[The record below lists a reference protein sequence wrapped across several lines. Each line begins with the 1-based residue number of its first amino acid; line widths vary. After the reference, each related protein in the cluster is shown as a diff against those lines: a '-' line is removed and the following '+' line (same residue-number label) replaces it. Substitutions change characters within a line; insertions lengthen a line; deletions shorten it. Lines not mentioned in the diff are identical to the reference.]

1 MELGIVSA
9 AKKYKVSK
17 QGLVNAIRRGALPA
31 LVVQTTELRLKPKD
45 VQAYIATIP
54 EWRRQAGR
62 KGGLAKWARRKVDN
76 GRAPV
81 RKV

>member
-9 AKKYKVSK
+9 AKQFKVSK
-17 QGLVNAIRRGALPA
+17 QGLVNAIRRGKLPA
-31 LVVQTTELRLKPKD
+31 MVVQTSELRLKPKD
-45 VQAYIATIP
+45 VQAYVASIP
-54 EWRRQAGR
+54 EWRQKAGR
-62 KGGLAKWARRKVDN
+62 KGGLAKAARRKVDN